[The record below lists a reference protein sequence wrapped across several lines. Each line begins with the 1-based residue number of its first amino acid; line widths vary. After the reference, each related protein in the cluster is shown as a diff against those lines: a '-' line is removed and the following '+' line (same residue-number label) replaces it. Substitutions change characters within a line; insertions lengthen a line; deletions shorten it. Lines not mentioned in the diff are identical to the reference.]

1 MKLKPRLAA
10 LGAIAALGFASIGH
24 AAVVTVEQS
33 LELNNP
39 TQGLVYNIATDGQPS
54 ANTTSFYE
62 LVVDPSWNVPT
73 KFITLATE
81 PVGGEAS
88 YTLYTD
94 ADAGAVSGNTGTLLT
109 SWTRTDIA
117 ANNSLPFFTYLLTA
131 GQYLLRI
138 DTTPGQFNISTQISA
153 VPLPGA
159 MWLFGSALLAFL
171 GYSRRRKL

>member
-1 MKLKPRLAA
+1 MKLKSGLAA
-10 LGAIAALGFASIGH
+10 LGALAALSLASVGH

-39 TQGLVYNIATDGQPS
+39 TQGLVYNVATDGQ
-54 ANTTSFYE
+54 ANAATTSFYE
-62 LVVDPSWNVPT
+62 LIVDPSWNVPT
-73 KFITLATE
+73 KFITLSTE
-81 PVGGEAS
+81 PVGGDAS
-88 YTLYTD
+88 YALYTD

-117 ANNSLPFFTYLLTA
+117 ANNSLPFFTHLLTA

-138 DTTPGQFNISTQISA
+138 DTTPGQFNIATQISA

-159 MWLFGSALLAFL
+159 IWLFGSALLAFL
-171 GYSRRRKL
+171 GYSRRRRL